1 MKNYEDNNGKR
12 IKNLDQKTLSVAHQ
26 LHPYVKNRIRV
37 AEVMGIFPKN
47 MYKTNE
53 LIDDVVLNIYENNNV
68 DNDIDINHLRMLMF
82 SKANSKFFELLESE
96 KWHTKAISTKK
107 ILEEELALLEEKFT
121 VDGGFDLIMDEEL
134 DDISYHQNDGESN
147 LLQSDQV
154 QQDVVDFLDLKD
166 RAFLK
171 DQQKQDVLR
180 KMYRK
185 LPLQTS
191 NVVDLYILGKLDLQD
206 IAIIL
211 DTEIVEVKR
220 IIGFVKDN
228 FKKHL
233 I

>member
-1 MKNYEDNNGKR
+1 MKNNEDK
-12 IKNLDQKTLSVAHQ
+12 KAKSLDQKTLSIVHQ
-26 LHPYVKNRIRV
+26 LHPYVKNRIRI

-53 LIDDVVLNIYENNNV
+53 VIDDVILDIYEN
-68 DNDIDINHLRMLMF
+68 DNIDVDIDQLRMMMF
-82 SKANSKFFELLESE
+82 SKTNINIFKLFESE
-96 KWHTKAISTKK
+96 KWHIKTISTKK

-134 DDISYHQNDGESN
+134 DDISYHQNDGESH
-147 LLQSDQV
+147 LLQSDKV
-154 QQDVVDFLDLKD
+154 QQDIVDFLELKD
-166 RAFLK
+166 KAFLK
-171 DQQKQDVLR
+171 EQQKQDVLR

-191 NVVDLYILGKLDLQD
+191 NVVDLYILGKLNFKD
-206 IAIIL
+206 IATILNIEII
-211 DTEIVEVKR
+211 EVKR
-220 IIGFVKDN
+220 IIDFVKDN